1 MAFTSLHF
9 LVFLPTVLVVAWM
22 LRRSVQSRIVFL
34 LAASY
39 YFYMSWNW
47 LYAALILGSTILD
60 YFVALRM
67 SRTPRVGPRRA
78 MLIVSL
84 VCNLGVLAIFKYY
97 NFFVDSVATVFRAET
112 ATVVSFHHSLLLPV
126 GISFYTFQTLSYTI
140 DVYRG
145 QLEPTRNFV
154 KFALFVSF
162 FPQLVAGPIVR
173 ASEFL
178 PQLEREARFDSRAI
192 EQGLGRILMGLFKK
206 LCIADVLGMTLVD
219 GVFSDPSQCGSWVV
233 LLSMYAY
240 AFQIY
245 YDFSGYSDIAIGA
258 ARMLGFD
265 LPINFDRPYTAT
277 SMRDFWRRWHISLST
292 WLRDYLYFPLG
303 GGRGTAFKTARN
315 LAIVMV
321 LGGLWHGAARG
332 FVIWGIAHGLL
343 LGCGR
348 MFQHFSGI
356 DPDRAGQRPGI
367 RFARK
372 IVTFH
377 LAAACFVVFRAEDW
391 TTVTAFFTTLVSAAP
406 NSTVLAPAAYVAL
419 ILAAA
424 LEWVPRTWPSRFCL
438 PFENLP
444 SSVQAAMVFGGVLLF
459 ATVGGGGSPFIYFQ
473 F

>member
-9 LVFLPTVLVVAWM
+9 LVFLPTVLVVAWT

-60 YFVALRM
+60 YFVALKM
-67 SRTPRVGPRRA
+67 SRIPRVGPRRA

-84 VCNLGVLAIFKYY
+84 ICNLGVLAIFKYY

-219 GVFSDPSQCGSWVV
+219 GVFSDPSQCGSGVV

-321 LGGLWHGAARG
+321 LGGLWHGAAWG
-332 FVIWGIAHGLL
+332 FVIWGIAHGVL
-343 LGCGR
+343 LGGGR
-348 MFQHFSGI
+348 VFQHFSGI
-356 DPDRAGQRPGI
+356 DPDRAGQRSGI
-367 RFARK
+367 RFVRRV
-372 IVTFH
+372 VTFH

-391 TTVTAFFTTLVSAAP
+391 TTVTAFFATLVSGAP
-406 NSTVLAPAAYVAL
+406 DSTVLAPAGCVAL

-424 LEWVPRTWPSRFCL
+424 FEWTPRTWPAKLFL

-444 SSVQAAMVFGGVLLF
+444 SPVQAGVVLGGILLF
-459 ATVGGGGSPFIYFQ
+459 ATVGGRSSPFIYFQ